1 MRLAA
6 DGAVFVERLHDQ
18 KPIAFQAGRL
28 HGGDAGADDATE
40 VHRRDCKGGRA
51 ATQPTGPE
59 GCYGRPM
66 SKLREHAS
74 SLHRRCQALIT
85 RYLQRYWYRAAQGA
99 SGLGDLFVTL
109 EEVRAELEVGE
120 LQPPVD
126 FESPDA
132 VEGRLRKFRAEERA
146 LRVADPTLP
155 SARLAVEAGLE
166 ADALEALL
174 IANTLQVSPGLLR
187 TCTFAWA
194 DFSVKQPT
202 AAFLVELLSDDA
214 EHRARLEAALA
225 PDAPLRRL
233 RLLLLGED
241 RRWQP
246 ATPLLQRPVAIPD
259 AVSRYLAH
267 QPVQDEIY
275 PPGAVRLEWEGPG
288 PDVLVLSDRTRPAQV
303 LGRLARRED
312 TMPVVLAGA
321 VGSGRRT
328 LVRAYALAARRP
340 LQVVDL
346 QALAWELEPF
356 EAQLAST
363 LRDGL
368 LNGAVVLLR
377 AESLE
382 EKTDR
387 RIGVLGRTLR
397 ALGLPVAVSCTDA
410 QLALFGA
417 ALPEIHL
424 LNVGDVG
431 LEDRPSL
438 YVKLMRH
445 RGFDAPPVLVN
456 QLSDGYRLRPGDMD
470 KALRDV
476 RGTSESATALDVP
489 AFDQAVRRQVRTSL
503 SALASPVNTTQR
515 WKDLVLPLEQK
526 EAIEEIVMHARYRT
540 RVFEEWGF
548 AQKIGSRGRGLG
560 CLFSGPPGTGKTMTA
575 TLIAQELGLDLYQ
588 VDLSRIVDKYVGETE
603 KNLARLF
610 DEASRVPVVLLFDE
624 ADSLFA
630 TRTKVES
637 SNDRYANLEVNF
649 LLQRME
655 THDGISI
662 LTTNL
667 GTGIDQAFKRRL
679 RFRIHFE
686 LPEAEEREVLWR
698 SMVPPGLEVAPDV
711 DWGALAR
718 RWELSGAL
726 IRNAMLRAAFLA
738 AATQS
743 ILSNELLLRATRAEL
758 IEMGRLGS

>member
-1 MRLAA
+1 MTQL
-6 DGAVFVERLHDQ
+6 
-18 KPIAFQAGRL
+18 
-28 HGGDAGADDATE
+28 
-40 VHRRDCKGGRA
+40 RD
-51 ATQPTGPE
+51 
-59 GCYGRPM
+59 
-66 SKLREHAS
+66 HAHL
-74 SLHRRCQALIT
+74 LHRRCQSLIT

-99 SGLGDLFVTL
+99 GGLGDLFVTL

-120 LQPPVD
+120 LQPPID
-126 FESPDA
+126 FEAPEA
-132 VEGRLRKFRAEERA
+132 VSERLSALRDDERA
-146 LRVADPTLP
+146 LRGRERALP
-155 SARLAVEAGLE
+155 AARLVAECGLGE
-166 ADALEALL
+166 DALECLL
-174 IANTLQVSPGLLR
+174 VANTLQVSPGLLR

-202 AAFLVELLSDDA
+202 AAFLVELLSDDDA
-214 EHRARLEAALA
+214 HRARLEAALA

-246 ATPLLQRPVAIPD
+246 NTPLLQRPVGVPD
-259 AVSRYLAH
+259 AVSRYLAQ
-267 QPVQDEIY
+267 QPVQDEVY
-275 PPGAVRLEWEGPG
+275 PPGATRLEWEGPG
-288 PDVLVLSDRTRPAQV
+288 PDALILTERARPAHV

-312 TMPVVLAGA
+312 PLPVVLTGGM
-321 VGSGRRT
+321 GSGRRT
-328 LVRAYALAARRP
+328 LARAFALAHRRP

-363 LRDGL
+363 IRDGL
-368 LNGAVVLLR
+368 LNGAVVLVR
-377 AESLE
+377 AEALE
-382 EKTDR
+382 EKSDKR
-387 RIGVLGRTLR
+387 VGVLGRTLR
-397 ALGLPVAVSCTDA
+397 NLGVPVALTCTEG
-410 QLALFGA
+410 QLAHLGP
-417 ALPEIHL
+417 ALPEMHL
-424 LNVGDVG
+424 VHVGDVS
-431 LEDRPSL
+431 LDDRFALYMRLLSL
-438 YVKLMRH
+438 H
-445 RGFDAPPVLVN
+445 GFRPPRETVQSLC
-456 QLSDGYRLRPGDMD
+456 DGYRLRPGDMD

-476 RGTSESATALDVP
+476 RIASGEVADLDVP
-489 AFDQAVRRQVRTSL
+489 AFDAAVRRQVRSNL

-515 WKDLVLPLEQK
+515 WQDLVLPQEQK
-526 EAIEEIVMHARYRT
+526 EAIEEVVMHARFRQ

-548 AQKIGSRGRGLG
+548 SRKIGSRGRGLG

-637 SNDRYANLEVNF
+637 SNDRYANLEVNY

-655 THDGISI
+655 VHDGISI

-686 LPEAEEREVLWR
+686 LPEADEREVLWR
-698 SMVPPGLEVAPDV
+698 SMVPPGLAVSPDV
-711 DWGALAR
+711 DWSGLAKK
-718 RWELSGAL
+718 WELSGAL
-726 IRNAMLRAAFLA
+726 IRNAMLRAAFIA
-738 AATQS
+738 ASRAS
-743 ILSNELLLRATRAEL
+743 DLNNEILQRATRAEL

>member
-1 MRLAA
+1 MTQL
-6 DGAVFVERLHDQ
+6 
-18 KPIAFQAGRL
+18 
-28 HGGDAGADDATE
+28 
-40 VHRRDCKGGRA
+40 RD
-51 ATQPTGPE
+51 
-59 GCYGRPM
+59 
-66 SKLREHAS
+66 HAHL
-74 SLHRRCQALIT
+74 LHRRCQSLIT

-99 SGLGDLFVTL
+99 GGLGDLFVTL

-120 LQPPVD
+120 LQPPID
-126 FESPDA
+126 FEAPEA
-132 VEGRLRKFRAEERA
+132 VSERLSALREDERSLRARDRA
-146 LRVADPTLP
+146 LPA
-155 SARLAVEAGLE
+155 ARLVAECSLGD
-166 ADALEALL
+166 DALECLL
-174 IANTLQVSPGLLR
+174 VANTLQVSPGLLR

-194 DFSVKQPT
+194 DFSIKQPT
-202 AAFLVELLSDDA
+202 AAFLVELLSDDDA
-214 EHRARLEAALA
+214 HRARLEAALA

-246 ATPLLQRPVAIPD
+246 NTPLLQRPVGVPD
-259 AVSRYLAH
+259 AVSRYLAQ
-267 QPVQDEIY
+267 QPVQDEVY
-275 PPGAVRLEWEGPG
+275 PPGATRLEWEGPS
-288 PDVLVLSDRTRPAQV
+288 PDALILTDRVRPTHV

-312 TMPVVLAGA
+312 PLPVVLAGG

-328 LVRAYALAARRP
+328 LARAFALAHRRP

-363 LRDGL
+363 IRDGV

-377 AESLE
+377 AEALE
-382 EKTDR
+382 EKSDK
-387 RIGVLGRTLR
+387 RIGVVGRTLR
-397 ALGLPVAVSCTDA
+397 HLGVPVALTCTEG
-410 QLALFGA
+410 QLAHLGP
-417 ALPEIHL
+417 ALPEMHL
-424 LNVGDVG
+424 VNVGDVG
-431 LEDRPSL
+431 LDDRFAL
-438 YVKLMRH
+438 YSRLLALH
-445 RGFDAPPVLVN
+445 GFKPPREAVQTLC
-456 QLSDGYRLRPGDMD
+456 DGYRLRPGDMD

-476 RGTSESATALDVP
+476 RIASGDAAELNVP
-489 AFDQAVRRQVRTSL
+489 AFDAAVRRQVRSNL

-515 WKDLVLPLEQK
+515 WQDLVLPQEQK
-526 EAIEEIVMHARYRT
+526 EAIEEIVMHAQFRQ

-548 AQKIGSRGRGLG
+548 SRKIGSRGRGLG

-637 SNDRYANLEVNF
+637 SNDRYANLEVNY

-655 THDGISI
+655 VHDGISI

-686 LPEAEEREVLWR
+686 LPEADEREVLWR
-698 SMVPPGLEVAPDV
+698 SMVPPGLAVSPDV
-711 DWGALAR
+711 DWSGLAKK
-718 RWELSGAL
+718 WELSGAL
-726 IRNAMLRAAFLA
+726 IRNAMLRAAVIA
-738 AATQS
+738 ASRAS
-743 ILSNELLLRATRAEL
+743 DLNNEILHRATRAEL